1 MSDDNAGIQAE
12 PEKYASQTVST
23 TKDNNVID
31 VEEFGEKNSP
41 NSSSINSRAQEEP
54 EPVTTR
60 MELWA
65 WYFYYF
71 GNNSAGTLSYAP
83 LSESLSKLAL
93 RNFIFAHTDFNSFS
107 VHLEFS

>member
-1 MSDDNAGIQAE
+1 MSDDDTGIHAE
-12 PEKYASQTVST
+12 PEKYASQTVSAA
-23 TKDNNVID
+23 KDNNVID
-31 VEEFGEKNSP
+31 VEEIGEKNSP
-41 NSSSINSRAQEEP
+41 NSSSINSRGQEEP

-83 LSESLSKLAL
+83 LSEFRPKTPGT
-93 RNFIFAHTDFNSFS
+93 IF
-107 VHLEFS
+107 